1 MAISEENKAKLAI
14 NDRGIAFPL
23 KLDSPPNSPSEGRKV
38 DEVGSFNTVT
48 SAESE
53 LVWAPK
59 ETDAAT
65 LGTPNVIGVGPISAD
80 ILDSE
85 LIITIH
91 PQTVRLSGRYGFDT
105 FHNITYSF
113 KVPTTN
119 DSPQS
124 SVVTKTGF
132 PIVLDPNL
140 KNLMSCAIDT
150 RETRDANYTVDFI
163 VEFDYS
169 SPLDSPPNSP
179 FTPPSTVT
187 NSDGTYQLY
196 VDSAEEKA
204 YRKDRF
210 VFNQTIRNFTGEQ
223 IGGLFRDALDAV
235 LNSPPDSPL

>member
-80 ILDSE
+80 IIDSE

-140 KNLMSCAIDT
+140 KNLMSCAIDP
-150 RETRDANYTVDFI
+150 RETRDVNYTVDFI

-169 SPLDSPPNSP
+169 SL
-179 FTPPSTVT
+179 TPPSTVT

-196 VDSAEEKA
+196 VDSAAEKA